1 MLLMGQSLL
10 PDVMEYDY
18 RKTGLRREGLY
29 AGLYSFVEKLA
40 FATAPLT
47 LGVLLSTMG
56 FVPGLPRTATQPE
69 SALLAITLSMAVIPA
84 ITNTLKVV
92 LALQFRLPEPV
103 PDAAQ
108 QPENAGN

>member
-1 MLLMGQSLL
+1 
-10 PDVMEYDY
+10 
-18 RKTGLRREGLY
+18 
-29 AGLYSFVEKLA
+29 
-40 FATAPLT
+40 
-47 LGVLLSTMG
+47 MG
-56 FVPGLPRTATQPE
+56 FVPGLPRPATQPE

-103 PDAAQ
+103 PDAVQ

>member
-1 MLLMGQSLL
+1 
-10 PDVMEYDY
+10 
-18 RKTGLRREGLY
+18 
-29 AGLYSFVEKLA
+29 
-40 FATAPLT
+40 
-47 LGVLLSTMG
+47 MG

-103 PDAAQ
+103 PDAVQ
-108 QPENAGN
+108 TPENAGN

>member
-1 MLLMGQSLL
+1 
-10 PDVMEYDY
+10 
-18 RKTGLRREGLY
+18 
-29 AGLYSFVEKLA
+29 
-40 FATAPLT
+40 
-47 LGVLLSTMG
+47 MG

-92 LALQFRLPEPV
+92 LALQFRLPEAV

-108 QPENAGN
+108 KPERNS

>member
-1 MLLMGQSLL
+1 
-10 PDVMEYDY
+10 
-18 RKTGLRREGLY
+18 
-29 AGLYSFVEKLA
+29 
-40 FATAPLT
+40 
-47 LGVLLSTMG
+47 MG

-103 PDAAQ
+103 PDAVQ
-108 QPENAGN
+108 TPENASN